1 MSLKGRFFIE
11 TSGGTFVYT
20 LAEIFNQG
28 GTPENI
34 NLSVLFSEP
43 QDSKAHPTAMRNY
56 TFAPDMSSSDN
67 LWVQGYAHLKTQTD
81 FAGAEDV

>member
-56 TFAPDMSSSDN
+56 TFAPDIGSSDN
-67 LWVQGYAHLKTQTD
+67 LWVQGYAYLKTQTD
-81 FAGAEDV
+81 FAGAEDA